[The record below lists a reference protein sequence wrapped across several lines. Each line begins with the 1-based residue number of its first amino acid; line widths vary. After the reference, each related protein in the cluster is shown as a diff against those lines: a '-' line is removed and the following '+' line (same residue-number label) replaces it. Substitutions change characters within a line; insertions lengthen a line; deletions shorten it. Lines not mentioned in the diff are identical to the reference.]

1 LIDKEITK
9 KLLQGAWC
17 DNCSKRF
24 DCKEKDKLKIKCCTR
39 WVRDLF
45 VDLFGKVRRAYP
57 TQVASDLV
65 SVQPMKEPSGE
76 IFYLKP
82 TKAKRKN
89 DRTT

>member
-1 LIDKEITK
+1 MIDKEITK

-24 DCKEKDKLKIKCCTR
+24 DCNEKDKLEIKCCVN

-45 VDLFGKVRRAYP
+45 SDLFSMVRQVYP
-57 TQVASDLV
+57 SKVASDLIK
-65 SVQPMKEPSGE
+65 VQPMKKPTDQ

-82 TKAKRKN
+82 VKKK
-89 DRTT
+89 